1 MRMRFHA
8 TLTQQLLLVFL
19 MCVCHKSQADTSPSK
34 YSMMTMEE
42 AYIQL
47 RQHLL
52 SKQSIIHR
60 VPPPAYGSNEIS
72 LSFTPFQVL
81 NVDEIQQSV
90 DLSSMIIMSWRLNN
104 SLWQPADYNGLH
116 GLFVDSDLMW
126 TPTVL
131 TPKAITNPKIE
142 MPSSILVN
150 YDGTLV
156 VYIPGKL
163 STLCYLDLA
172 NYPFDAHTCTVAFVE
187 PSGFVEVVPDNFLPS
202 YTISGLSKY
211 FSTSA
216 EWMLEGSS
224 CKLIQPQRQGFSKY
238 TECRITIK
246 RRSIFYT
253 VTIVVPLIFM
263 SYMTLIVFWVPAESG
278 EKISYVVSI
287 FVSMTVFINF
297 VIDVIPRSTDQLPRL
312 VYLVTLV
319 TANAGLVA
327 AATAHVLNR
336 YHQQAKN
343 QEMDCQGET
352 GEEECA
358 NTNRRRGQKRNCV
371 HPGNGSDFKAG
382 CKKHA
387 LQEPKANSMR
397 YLEPSRDNTR
407 ACLEDLELNSDT
419 QEMTKQSGEAN
430 GMIFFT
436 QQDRGGELESG
447 NPSVSQT
454 QRGGVNFWL
463 RTYDDKRLDRM
474 YFTAFI
480 IVSSFTESCG
490 IRGRKFAFAAA
501 NNRDDRD
508 LAGFLNA

>member
-1 MRMRFHA
+1 
-8 TLTQQLLLVFL
+8 
-19 MCVCHKSQADTSPSK
+19 
-34 YSMMTMEE
+34 MTMEE

-60 VPPPAYGSNEIS
+60 VPPFAYGPREIS

-104 SLWQPADYNGLH
+104 SLWQPADYNGLDR
-116 GLFVDSDLMW
+116 LFMNSDLMW
-126 TPTVL
+126 TPTVV
-131 TPKAITNPKIE
+131 TPKATANPKIE
-142 MPSSILVN
+142 IPSFVEVYYN
-150 YDGTLV
+150 GTV
-156 VYIPGKL
+156 VVDIPGKL

-172 NYPFDAHTCTVAFVE
+172 NYPFDAHTCAVAFVE
-187 PSGFVEVVPDNFLPS
+187 PSDFDVMPANYSILVA
-202 YTISGLSKY
+202 SGLSEY

-216 EWMLEGSS
+216 EWMLEGNS
-224 CKLIQPQRQGFSKY
+224 CKLTQRQGFGNH
-238 TECRITIK
+238 TECCFTIK

-297 VIDVIPRSTDQLPRL
+297 VVDVIPRSTDQLPRL

-336 YHQQAKN
+336 YHQQAKC
-343 QEMDCQGET
+343 QEKDCLGET

-358 NTNRRRGQKRNCV
+358 NPNPRRGQKRNCV
-371 HPGNGSDFKAG
+371 HPGNGSSFKAG

-387 LQEPKANSMR
+387 LQEPKANSMC
-397 YLEPSRDNTR
+397 YLEPSRENTR
-407 ACLEDLELNSDT
+407 ACLEDLVLNSDT

-430 GMIFFT
+430 GMIFST
-436 QQDRGGELESG
+436 QQDRGGKLEPG
-447 NPSVSQT
+447 NPSVDKT
-454 QRGGVNFWL
+454 QRGGLNFWF
-463 RTYDDKRLDRM
+463 RTYDDKRLDRI

-480 IVSSFTESCG
+480 IVSSILYS
-490 IRGRKFAFAAA
+490 
-501 NNRDDRD
+501 
-508 LAGFLNA
+508 LVLFL